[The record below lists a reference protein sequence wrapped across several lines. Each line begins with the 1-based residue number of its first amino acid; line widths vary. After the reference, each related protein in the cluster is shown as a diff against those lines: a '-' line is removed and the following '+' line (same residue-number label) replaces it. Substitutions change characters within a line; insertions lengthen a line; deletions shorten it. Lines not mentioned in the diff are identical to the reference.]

1 MNELLEFVELSDKK
15 SYYPGQL
22 SGGQKQRVGIA
33 RALANNPSILLCDE
47 ATSALDPKTTDSI
60 LDLLKKIN
68 ETLHITIVIIT
79 HEMNVIQK
87 ICNKVAVMDFGKVVE
102 TGSVIQVFSDP
113 QSDIAKRFVGN
124 LIHDVIPEPLVE
136 SIRRETRNSRLLRIK
151 LENTD
156 STEPLLWDINR
167 RFEVETNIL
176 YSTINVIQGIVVGI
190 MLVLFIG
197 SDEGNQ
203 KPSATFSNQTKNIR
217 RLYYHDSAVFRHF
230 AGQTHQGWL
239 GNPVYGRFFPDYRFH
254 RRIFIAIVLWLT
266 RKGGLK
272 ENPLLYTIL
281 NGFINIIRSTPFI
294 ILLVCVMPFT
304 KIIVGTRIGTRAAIV
319 PLVIYTAPFLARLL
333 ETSLLEVGGGII
345 EAAQSMGATTFQIIV
360 HFVLPEAFSS
370 VILARQPA
378 PSPSSEQLRWLATS
392 EAAASE
398 TLPRPTAIDL

>member
-1 MNELLEFVELSDKK
+1 MIRFEHLSKTFQTKDGAFEALKDVSFEIEKGDIYGVIGYSGAGKSTLIRMVNALERPTSGKIFVEDKDIGSLSAKELRSLRKGIGMIFQQFNLLESKTIYDNVAIALKLNGTPKKDIETRVNELLEFVELSDKK
-15 SYYPGQL
+15 SYYTGQL

-60 LDLLKKIN
+60 LDLLKKVN

-176 YSTINVIQGIVVGI
+176 YSTINVIQDIVVGI

-197 SDEGNQ
+197 SDEEI
-203 KPSATFSNQTKNIR
+203 KKAERYILESNEE
-217 RLYYHDSAVFRHF
+217 Y
-230 AGQTHQGWL
+230 
-239 GNPVYGRFFPDYRFH
+239 
-254 RRIFIAIVLWLT
+254 
-266 RKGGLK
+266 K
-272 ENPLLYTIL
+272 E
-281 NGFINIIRSTPFI
+281 
-294 ILLVCVMPFT
+294 V
-304 KIIVGTRIGTRAAIV
+304 
-319 PLVIYTAPFLARLL
+319 
-333 ETSLLEVGGGII
+333 
-345 EAAQSMGATTFQIIV
+345 
-360 HFVLPEAFSS
+360 VLP
-370 VILARQPA
+370 
-378 PSPSSEQLRWLATS
+378 
-392 EAAASE
+392 
-398 TLPRPTAIDL
+398 

>member
-1 MNELLEFVELSDKK
+1 
-15 SYYPGQL
+15 
-22 SGGQKQRVGIA
+22 
-33 RALANNPSILLCDE
+33 
-47 ATSALDPKTTDSI
+47 
-60 LDLLKKIN
+60 
-68 ETLHITIVIIT
+68 
-79 HEMNVIQK
+79 MNVIQK

-197 SDEGNQ
+197 SDEEIK

-230 AGQTHQGWL
+230 AGQTHQGRL
-239 GNPVYGRFFPDYRFH
+239 GNPVYGRFFLIIGSIVGF
-254 RRIFIAIVLWLT
+254 FIAIVLWLT

-281 NGFINIIRSTPFI
+281 NGFINIIQSTPFI
-294 ILLVCVMPFT
+294 ILLVCNALYENHQ
-304 KIIVGTRIGTRAAIV
+304 VGTRIGTRAAIV

-360 HFVLPEAFSS
+360 HFVLPEAFAS
-370 VILARQPA
+370 VILALTTGTIA
-378 PSPSSEQLRWLATS
+378 LIGAT
-392 EAAASE
+392 AMAGYIGGGGIGNIAL
-398 TLPRPTAIDL
+398 TYGYQTF

>member
-1 MNELLEFVELSDKK
+1 MNDNVQNGEVIIDINDLSKAFGDLKVLTNISTQIRKGDVVCVIGPSGSGKSTFLRCMNLLETPTGGHIYFEGTDITDPKTNIDKLRQK
-15 SYYPGQL
+15 MGMVFQQFNLFPHMTILDNMTLAPMKLLGRPKDEAETEALKLLERVGLKEKASAYPGQL

-87 ICNKVAVMDFGKVVE
+87 SCNKVAVMDFGKVVE

-197 SDEGNQ
+197 SDEEI
-203 KPSATFSNQTKNIR
+203 KKAERYILESNEE
-217 RLYYHDSAVFRHF
+217 Y
-230 AGQTHQGWL
+230 
-239 GNPVYGRFFPDYRFH
+239 
-254 RRIFIAIVLWLT
+254 
-266 RKGGLK
+266 K
-272 ENPLLYTIL
+272 E
-281 NGFINIIRSTPFI
+281 
-294 ILLVCVMPFT
+294 V
-304 KIIVGTRIGTRAAIV
+304 
-319 PLVIYTAPFLARLL
+319 
-333 ETSLLEVGGGII
+333 
-345 EAAQSMGATTFQIIV
+345 
-360 HFVLPEAFSS
+360 VLP
-370 VILARQPA
+370 
-378 PSPSSEQLRWLATS
+378 
-392 EAAASE
+392 
-398 TLPRPTAIDL
+398 

>member
-1 MNELLEFVELSDKK
+1 MIRFEHLSKTFQTKDGAFEALKDVSFEIEKGDIYGVIGYSGAGKSTLFRMVNALERPTSGKIFVEDKDIGSLSAKELRSLRKGIGMIFQQFNLLESKTIYDNVAIALKLNGTPKKDIETRVNELLEFVELSDKE

-60 LDLLKKIN
+60 LNLLKKIN

-197 SDEGNQ
+197 SDEEI
-203 KPSATFSNQTKNIR
+203 KKAERYILESNEE
-217 RLYYHDSAVFRHF
+217 Y
-230 AGQTHQGWL
+230 
-239 GNPVYGRFFPDYRFH
+239 
-254 RRIFIAIVLWLT
+254 
-266 RKGGLK
+266 K
-272 ENPLLYTIL
+272 E
-281 NGFINIIRSTPFI
+281 
-294 ILLVCVMPFT
+294 V
-304 KIIVGTRIGTRAAIV
+304 
-319 PLVIYTAPFLARLL
+319 
-333 ETSLLEVGGGII
+333 
-345 EAAQSMGATTFQIIV
+345 
-360 HFVLPEAFSS
+360 VLP
-370 VILARQPA
+370 
-378 PSPSSEQLRWLATS
+378 
-392 EAAASE
+392 
-398 TLPRPTAIDL
+398 